1 MTISFS
7 TIPVSLRTPGAYI
20 EFDASRAVSGLPP
33 APTKTLLI
41 GQRLAAGA
49 VAALTPTRIVSADQ
63 AAQAF
68 GRGSMLHAMA
78 AAYRAGDDL
87 TELWAIGLSDLAGG
101 TAATAQ
107 ITVTAAATAA
117 GVIALMVDGVAVKV
131 GVAAADAPATIAT
144 AIAAAV
150 NALPDLPVTAA
161 SAAAVV
167 TLTARHKGTAG
178 NDLDARA
185 NFYQGES
192 YPAGVGLT
200 FTAFAGGAGN
210 PDFTT
215 AIAAIG
221 DASYSTIVV
230 GFADAATMAAAEVEM
245 ARRWSAMEM
254 IDGRVYFGAR
264 GTMAALAAIG
274 SARNSPHLSIIG
286 AKAAPQASYRWAAT
300 FAAVVGFHGAIDP
313 ARPFQ
318 TLALPGLTAPAQGD
332 RFTRTE
338 RDLLLRDGIST
349 WTVDAGGAVLI
360 ERAIT
365 TYQVNPFG
373 IEDAAF
379 LDVNTPLTLSYLRY
393 AVRARILA
401 KYPRHKLASDDTRA
415 TAGQAIVTPKV
426 IRAELIALFRE
437 LEEVGLVENLDQFM
451 ADLIVER
458 DKADPGR
465 VNALIP
471 PDLVNQ
477 FRVFAAR
484 IQFIV

>member
-33 APTKTLLI
+33 APTKALLI
-41 GQRLAAGA
+41 GQRLAAGT
-49 VAALTPTRIVSADQ
+49 VAPLTPTRIVSADQ

-87 TELWAIGLSDLAGG
+87 TELWAVGLSDLAGG
-101 TAATAQ
+101 TAATGQ
-107 ITVTAAATAA
+107 ITVTAAAAAA
-117 GVIALMVDGVAVKV
+117 GVIALMIDGVAVKV

-178 NDLDARA
+178 NDLDVRA

-192 YPAGVGLT
+192 YPAGVGLA

-210 PDFTT
+210 PDFAA

-274 SARNSPHLSIIG
+274 NARNSPHLSIIG
-286 AKAAPQASYRWAAT
+286 AKAAPHAPYRWAAT

-318 TLALPGLTAPAQGD
+318 TLALPGLIAPAQGD

-338 RDLLLRDGIST
+338 RDLLLRDGVST

-373 IEDAAF
+373 IEDTAF
-379 LDVNTPLTLSYLRY
+379 LDINTPMTLSYLRY
-393 AVRARILA
+393 AVRARILS

-437 LEEVGLVENLDQFM
+437 LEEAGLVENLDQFM

-458 DKADPGR
+458 DKIDAGR